1 MDKIHAMQLF
11 IRVADLESFSRAAE
25 TLALPK
31 GSVSRQIQALENR
44 LGTQLLHRTTRRVSL
59 TQDGMVYYERAKDLL
74 ANLDELDGMF
84 QHDPSSISG
93 RLRVDM
99 PVGVARNLVI
109 PKLPAFLQHYPGIEL
124 ELSSSDRLVDVI
136 REGFD
141 CVVRVGTLKDSGLIA
156 RPLGKLSVIN
166 CASPDYLTRFGYPET
181 LGDLGAARPG
191 LRLPGAMDAY
201 EQGVRAIL
209 GQLVS
214 VAMAARLTAKVA
226 AGWGEP
232 LAEAPGYVLFPTPE
246 ALSRA
251 DPQALKALGMPLRR
265 AEALIHLARA
275 ALSGELPLT
284 APADI
289 DAGLRQ
295 LQALPGIGRWTA
307 NYFALRGWQAKDIFL
322 PDDYLIKQRFPGMTP
337 AAIARYARRWQPMR
351 SYALLHIWYTD
362 DWIPAAE

>member
-1 MDKIHAMQLF
+1 MVLLPWTPPYDWAWMVGFLQARAVAGVERFHDGGYSRSFRVAGHGGLIHLALDEEAQGLRVTLSPGLQPVAEICYARIGQLF
-11 IRVADLESFSRAAE
+11 DLAC
-25 TLALPK
+25 
-31 GSVSRQIQALENR
+31 
-44 LGTQLLHRTTRRVSL
+44 
-59 TQDGMVYYERAKDLL
+59 
-74 ANLDELDGMF
+74 
-84 QHDPSSISG
+84 DPQQ
-93 RLRVDM
+93 
-99 PVGVARNLVI
+99 VAR
-109 PKLPAFLQHYPGIEL
+109 
-124 ELSSSDRLVDVI
+124 
-136 REGFD
+136 
-141 CVVRVGTLKDSGLIA
+141 
-156 RPLGKLSVIN
+156 
-166 CASPDYLTRFGYPET
+166 T
-181 LGDLGAARPG
+181 LGDLAQARPG
-191 LRLPGAMDAY
+191 LRLPGALDAF
-201 EQGVRAIL
+201 EQAVRAVL

-232 LAEAPGYVLFPTPE
+232 LADAPGYVLFPTPE

-251 DPQALKALGMPLRR
+251 DPQGLKALGMPLRR

-284 APADI
+284 APAEI

-362 DWIPAAE
+362 DWAPAAE

>member
-1 MDKIHAMQLF
+1 MVLLPWTPPYDWAWMVGFLQARAVAGVERFHDGGYSRSFGVEGHRGLIHLAPDEEAQGLRVTLSPGLQPVAEICYARIGQLF
-11 IRVADLESFSRAAE
+11 DLACD
-25 TLALPK
+25 P
-31 GSVSRQIQALENR
+31 RQ
-44 LGTQLLHRTTRRVSL
+44 
-59 TQDGMVYYERAKDLL
+59 
-74 ANLDELDGMF
+74 
-84 QHDPSSISG
+84 
-93 RLRVDM
+93 
-99 PVGVARNLVI
+99 VAR
-109 PKLPAFLQHYPGIEL
+109 
-124 ELSSSDRLVDVI
+124 
-136 REGFD
+136 
-141 CVVRVGTLKDSGLIA
+141 
-156 RPLGKLSVIN
+156 
-166 CASPDYLTRFGYPET
+166 T
-181 LGDLGAARPG
+181 LGDLPQARPG
-191 LRLPGAMDAY
+191 LRLPGSLDAF
-201 EQGVRAIL
+201 EQAVRAVL

-295 LQALPGIGRWTA
+295 LQTLPGIGRWTA

-362 DWIPAAE
+362 DWAPAAE

>member
-1 MDKIHAMQLF
+1 MVLLPWTPPYDWAWMVGFLQARAVAGVERFHDGGYSRSFGVEGHRGLIHLAPDEEAQGLRVTLSPGLQPVAEICYARIGQLF
-11 IRVADLESFSRAAE
+11 DLACD
-25 TLALPK
+25 P
-31 GSVSRQIQALENR
+31 RQ
-44 LGTQLLHRTTRRVSL
+44 
-59 TQDGMVYYERAKDLL
+59 
-74 ANLDELDGMF
+74 
-84 QHDPSSISG
+84 
-93 RLRVDM
+93 
-99 PVGVARNLVI
+99 VAR
-109 PKLPAFLQHYPGIEL
+109 A
-124 ELSSSDRLVDVI
+124 
-136 REGFD
+136 
-141 CVVRVGTLKDSGLIA
+141 
-156 RPLGKLSVIN
+156 LGSL
-166 CASPDYLTRFGYPET
+166 AQ
-181 LGDLGAARPG
+181 ARPG
-191 LRLPGAMDAY
+191 LRLPGALDAF
-201 EQGVRAIL
+201 EQAVRAVRAVL

-232 LAEAPGYVLFPTPE
+232 LAEAPGSVLFPTPE

-295 LQALPGIGRWTA
+295 LQTLPGIGRWTA

-362 DWIPAAE
+362 DWAPAAE

>member
-1 MDKIHAMQLF
+1 MVLLPWTPPYDWAWMVGFLQARAVAGVERFHDGGYSRSFGVEGHRGLIH
-11 IRVADLESFSRAAE
+11 
-25 TLALPK
+25 LAPDEEAQGL
-31 GSVSRQIQALENR
+31 
-44 LGTQLLHRTTRRVSL
+44 RVSL
-59 TQDGMVYYERAKDLL
+59 SPGLQPVAEICYARIGQLFDL
-74 ANLDELDGMF
+74 AC
-84 QHDPSSISG
+84 DP
-93 RLRVDM
+93 RQ
-99 PVGVARNLVI
+99 VAR
-109 PKLPAFLQHYPGIEL
+109 A
-124 ELSSSDRLVDVI
+124 
-136 REGFD
+136 
-141 CVVRVGTLKDSGLIA
+141 
-156 RPLGKLSVIN
+156 
-166 CASPDYLTRFGYPET
+166 
-181 LGDLGAARPG
+181 LGDLAQARPG
-191 LRLPGAMDAY
+191 LRLPGALDAF
-201 EQGVRAIL
+201 EQAVRAVL

-295 LQALPGIGRWTA
+295 LQTLPGIGRWTA

-362 DWIPAAE
+362 DWAPAAGQPPGAHTTGIGTLKSL

>member
-1 MDKIHAMQLF
+1 MVLLPWTPPYDWAWMVGFLQARAVAGVERFHDGGYSRSFGVEGHRGLIHLTPDEEAQGL
-11 IRVADLESFSRAAE
+11 
-25 TLALPK
+25 
-31 GSVSRQIQALENR
+31 
-44 LGTQLLHRTTRRVSL
+44 RVSL
-59 TQDGMVYYERAKDLL
+59 SPGLQPVAEICYARIGQLFDL
-74 ANLDELDGMF
+74 AC
-84 QHDPSSISG
+84 DP
-93 RLRVDM
+93 RQ
-99 PVGVARNLVI
+99 VAR
-109 PKLPAFLQHYPGIEL
+109 A
-124 ELSSSDRLVDVI
+124 
-136 REGFD
+136 
-141 CVVRVGTLKDSGLIA
+141 
-156 RPLGKLSVIN
+156 LGSL
-166 CASPDYLTRFGYPET
+166 AQ
-181 LGDLGAARPG
+181 ARPG
-191 LRLPGAMDAY
+191 LRLPGALDAF
-201 EQGVRAIL
+201 EQAVRAVL

-226 AGWGEP
+226 AGWGEL

-246 ALSRA
+246 AVSRA

-295 LQALPGIGRWTA
+295 LQTLPGIGRWTA

-362 DWIPAAE
+362 DWAPAAE

>member
-1 MDKIHAMQLF
+1 MVLLPWTPPYDWAWMVGFLQARAVAGVERFDEGGYSRSCGVEGHRGLIHLAPDEEAQGLRVTLSPGLQPVAEICYARIGQLF
-11 IRVADLESFSRAAE
+11 DLACDPRQVAGALGPLAE
-25 TLALPK
+25 
-31 GSVSRQIQALENR
+31 
-44 LGTQLLHRTTRRVSL
+44 
-59 TQDGMVYYERAKDLL
+59 
-74 ANLDELDGMF
+74 
-84 QHDPSSISG
+84 
-93 RLRVDM
+93 
-99 PVGVARNLVI
+99 
-109 PKLPAFLQHYPGIEL
+109 
-124 ELSSSDRLVDVI
+124 
-136 REGFD
+136 
-141 CVVRVGTLKDSGLIA
+141 
-156 RPLGKLSVIN
+156 
-166 CASPDYLTRFGYPET
+166 
-181 LGDLGAARPG
+181 ARPG
-191 LRLPGAMDAY
+191 LRLPGALDAF
-201 EQGVRAIL
+201 EQAVRAVL

-275 ALSGELPLT
+275 ALSGELPLK

-295 LQALPGIGRWTA
+295 LQSMPGIGRWTA

>member
-1 MDKIHAMQLF
+1 MVLLPWTPPYDWAWMVGFLQARAVAGVERFHDGGYSRSFGVEGHRGLIHLAPDEEAQGLRVTLSPGLQPVAEICYARIGQLF
-11 IRVADLESFSRAAE
+11 DLACD
-25 TLALPK
+25 P
-31 GSVSRQIQALENR
+31 RQ
-44 LGTQLLHRTTRRVSL
+44 
-59 TQDGMVYYERAKDLL
+59 
-74 ANLDELDGMF
+74 
-84 QHDPSSISG
+84 
-93 RLRVDM
+93 VD
-99 PVGVARNLVI
+99 R
-109 PKLPAFLQHYPGIEL
+109 
-124 ELSSSDRLVDVI
+124 
-136 REGFD
+136 
-141 CVVRVGTLKDSGLIA
+141 
-156 RPLGKLSVIN
+156 
-166 CASPDYLTRFGYPET
+166 T
-181 LGDLGAARPG
+181 LGDLAQARPG
-191 LRLPGAMDAY
+191 LRLPGALDAF
-201 EQGVRAIL
+201 EQAVRAVL

-295 LQALPGIGRWTA
+295 LQTLPGIGRWTA

-351 SYALLHIWYTD
+351 SYALLQ
-362 DWIPAAE
+362 IPIIAAFGGPPPPSISIQVNQVAKIYD

>member
-1 MDKIHAMQLF
+1 MVLLPWTPPYDWAWMVGFLQARAVTGVERFDEGGYSRSFGVEGHRGLIHLAPDEEAQGLRVTLSPGLQPVAEICYARIGQLF
-11 IRVADLESFSRAAE
+11 DLACDPRQVAGALGSLAE
-25 TLALPK
+25 
-31 GSVSRQIQALENR
+31 
-44 LGTQLLHRTTRRVSL
+44 
-59 TQDGMVYYERAKDLL
+59 
-74 ANLDELDGMF
+74 
-84 QHDPSSISG
+84 
-93 RLRVDM
+93 
-99 PVGVARNLVI
+99 
-109 PKLPAFLQHYPGIEL
+109 
-124 ELSSSDRLVDVI
+124 
-136 REGFD
+136 
-141 CVVRVGTLKDSGLIA
+141 
-156 RPLGKLSVIN
+156 
-166 CASPDYLTRFGYPET
+166 
-181 LGDLGAARPG
+181 ARPG
-191 LRLPGAMDAY
+191 LRLPGALDAF
-201 EQGVRAIL
+201 EQAVRAVL

-295 LQALPGIGRWTA
+295 LQSLPGIGRWTA

>member
-1 MDKIHAMQLF
+1 MVLLPWTPPYDWAWMVGFLQARAVAGVERFHDGGYSRSFGVEGHRGLIHLAPDEEAQGLRVTLSPGLQPVAEICYARIGQLF
-11 IRVADLESFSRAAE
+11 DLACD
-25 TLALPK
+25 P
-31 GSVSRQIQALENR
+31 RQ
-44 LGTQLLHRTTRRVSL
+44 
-59 TQDGMVYYERAKDLL
+59 
-74 ANLDELDGMF
+74 
-84 QHDPSSISG
+84 
-93 RLRVDM
+93 
-99 PVGVARNLVI
+99 VAR
-109 PKLPAFLQHYPGIEL
+109 A
-124 ELSSSDRLVDVI
+124 
-136 REGFD
+136 
-141 CVVRVGTLKDSGLIA
+141 
-156 RPLGKLSVIN
+156 LGSL
-166 CASPDYLTRFGYPET
+166 AQ
-181 LGDLGAARPG
+181 ARPG
-191 LRLPGAMDAY
+191 LRLPGALYAF
-201 EQGVRAIL
+201 EQAVRAVL

-232 LAEAPGYVLFPTPE
+232 LAEAPGSVLFPTPE

-295 LQALPGIGRWTA
+295 LQTLPGIGRWTA

-362 DWIPAAE
+362 DWAPAAE

>member
-1 MDKIHAMQLF
+1 MTLSPGPQPVAEICYARIGQLF
-11 IRVADLESFSRAAE
+11 DLACD
-25 TLALPK
+25 P
-31 GSVSRQIQALENR
+31 RQ
-44 LGTQLLHRTTRRVSL
+44 
-59 TQDGMVYYERAKDLL
+59 
-74 ANLDELDGMF
+74 
-84 QHDPSSISG
+84 
-93 RLRVDM
+93 
-99 PVGVARNLVI
+99 VAR
-109 PKLPAFLQHYPGIEL
+109 A
-124 ELSSSDRLVDVI
+124 
-136 REGFD
+136 
-141 CVVRVGTLKDSGLIA
+141 
-156 RPLGKLSVIN
+156 LGSL
-166 CASPDYLTRFGYPET
+166 AQ
-181 LGDLGAARPG
+181 ARPG
-191 LRLPGAMDAY
+191 LRLPGALDAF
-201 EQGVRAIL
+201 EQAVRAVL

-232 LAEAPGYVLFPTPE
+232 LEEAPGSVLFPTPE

-295 LQALPGIGRWTA
+295 LQTLPGIGRWTA

-362 DWIPAAE
+362 DWAPAAE